1 MKRKTPIALLLGWLG
16 VTLVPT
22 HDLAAAETSAAARS
36 TAPAGVLV
44 GRVSNTSN
52 GLYLQNV
59 RVVVEGTNLETYTGE
74 GGTYRFTGLPAGS
87 TTVRVEYTGLTPQ
100 SKSINI
106 QPGAA
111 AQLDFEISLNR
122 EKKSGPQDVVQL
134 DAFTVAGLQ
143 VSAEMMALN
152 EQRNAPNIKNVIAS
166 DEYADGGEGNIGNFM
181 RNIPG
186 IDIGYSGGYPRTI
199 SIRGFPA
206 SGTLL
211 MVDGGEIASST
222 ANGDGRHVEFDAF
235 KMNNVDRV
243 EVTKV
248 PTPDLPA
255 NAQGG
260 SVNVISKSGRDLR
273 KPLFS
278 YRVFGTLN
286 SRAYTNTGIN
296 SHREVPTMGSFR
308 PLRPAFDFNYL
319 APITPSFAFNLGGGT
334 SDPYT
339 KGVYVLST
347 WDLVQNLQQSH
358 QVRTLDRMIK
368 KSNGVVGFEWKIS
381 KDDLLKV
388 GGQYIAGRFFAGDN
402 LQTLNFGA
410 GATGDGTFVQG
421 AATGV
426 GSSSRT
432 HYNLK
437 WNENT
442 THLTGMYRHD
452 GAIWKIESN
461 GSYSRGVS
469 KWRDI
474 DHGFFQSVT
483 TTLSN
488 FVLRGNNLGT
498 RDPVFPIPETVSAV
512 DRTGA
517 PINVLDGRLYT
528 VGTAT
533 SNQWLY
539 TNIKKLGQLSA
550 KRDFDLG
557 IPFSVKVG
565 GAVNKQDRD
574 IRRPTRTWAFR
585 PAATGATAADRI
597 AGNYD
602 VMDTQVSKDAQGF
615 YQGQEILWPG
625 TTQFYQLYQQHPE
638 WFVENE
644 AGNHTTTVNGSKE
657 FAETVSAGYL
667 RTDLKLM
674 QNRLWIVAGVRYE
687 RTDITGA
694 GPLNDVRA
702 GYRQDANGDLVLDA
716 AGRPI
721 AITTDALALT
731 RLRLQERGA
740 QSDRN
745 YDGFFPS
752 FNSTYEITDKL
763 LFRAAYAKTIGR
775 PNLTQIIPGVTVA
788 DPTATEVNRTI
799 SVVNVG
805 LMPWESDAFDLSL
818 ESYLLKDGTGSIGV
832 FRKNIKNFFGS
843 IRADAT
849 PELLA
854 QHGLSDDYL
863 GYDIVTTNNIGTAHV
878 DGFEFSYKQS
888 LTFLPRWASGM
899 QVFVNGVFLDVKG
912 PSTANFGAFSPRN
925 INWGFS
931 WAQPKFLLRVTW
943 NQAGLR
949 PGGLVAASATIPA
962 GTQDFRAKQT
972 IVNASGE
979 FKLNKRLS
987 LFATA
992 GNLTDAP
999 FMSLRY
1005 APTTPEYARIR
1016 NPISNGVDMSFGV
1029 KGTF

>member
-1 MKRKTPIALLLGWLG
+1 MKNRKTLATLLGWFALALAPASELG
-16 VTLVPT
+16 
-22 HDLAAAETSAAARS
+22 AAESAT
-36 TAPAGVLV
+36 TAGTGSVE
-44 GRVSNTSN
+44 GRVVNTSN
-52 GLYLQNV
+52 GVFLQNA
-59 RVVVEGTNLETYTGE
+59 RVTVAGTTIETFTGE
-74 GGTYRFTGLPAGS
+74 GGTFRLTGVPAGT

-100 SKSINI
+100 KKSILVS
-106 QPGAA
+106 PGAVSRA
-111 AQLDFEISLNR
+111 DFQISLLR
-122 EKKSGPQDVVQL
+122 DRSGSAGEVVQL
-134 DAFTVAGLQ
+134 DTFTVEGLQ

-152 EQRNAPNIKNVIAS
+152 EQRTAPNIKNVVAS

-186 IDIGYSGGYPRTI
+186 IDIGYSGGFPRTI
-199 SIRGFPA
+199 SIRGFPP

-211 MVDGGEIASST
+211 MIDGGEIASST
-222 ANGDGRHVEFDAF
+222 ANGDGRHVEFDAV
-235 KMNNVDRV
+235 KMNNIDRV

-286 SRAYTNTGIN
+286 SRGYTNTGLN
-296 SHREVPTMGSFR
+296 SRRAVPTMGDIR

-319 APITPSFAFNLGGGT
+319 APITPSFAFNVGGGT

-347 WDLVQNLQQSH
+347 WDLVRNVQQSH
-358 QVRTLDRMIK
+358 QARTLDRMIK
-368 KSNGVVGFEWKIS
+368 KSNAVVGLEWKINPDNLVKAS
-381 KDDLLKV
+381 A
-388 GGQYIAGRFFAGDN
+388 QYIAGRFLAGDN

-421 AATGV
+421 APTGV

-442 THLTGMYRHD
+442 THLTTSYRHD
-452 GAIWKIESN
+452 GRIWKIEAN

-474 DHGFFQSVT
+474 DKGFFQSVT

-488 FVLRGNNLGT
+488 FVLRGDGLGT
-498 RDPVFPIPETVSAV
+498 RDPVFPMPAHVSAV
-512 DRTGA
+512 DRGGA
-517 PINVLDGRLYT
+517 AIDVLDGSLYT

-539 TNIKKLGQLSA
+539 TNIKKLAQLSVT
-550 KRDFDLG
+550 RDFG
-557 IPFSVKVG
+557 TSWPFSVKTGV
-565 GAVNKQDRD
+565 AVNKQDRD
-574 IRRPTRTWAFR
+574 IRRPTRSWAFR
-585 PAATGATAADRI
+585 PASTGASAADRI
-597 AGNYD
+597 AGRYD
-602 VMDTQVSKDAQGF
+602 VMDTRVSQDAQGF
-615 YQGQEILWPG
+615 YPGQTIQWVG
-625 TTQFYQLYQQHPE
+625 TAQFYELYRQRPE

-644 AGNHTTTVNGSKE
+644 QANHTATVNGSKE

-667 RTDLKLM
+667 RTDFKLLRN
-674 QNRLWIVAGVRYE
+674 QLWVVAGVRYE
-687 RTDITGA
+687 RTDVEGA

-702 GYRQDANGDLVLDA
+702 GYRQDANGNLLLDS

-721 AITTDALALT
+721 LVTSDALTLT
-731 RLRLQERGA
+731 RLRLKERGA
-740 QSDRN
+740 VSKRD

-752 FNSTYEITDKL
+752 LNSTYTITDKL
-763 LFRAAYAKTIGR
+763 LFRAAYARTIGR

-788 DPTATEVNRTI
+788 DPSAAEVNRTI
-799 SVVNVG
+799 NVVNVG
-805 LMPWESDAFDLSL
+805 LLPWESDAYDLSL
-818 ESYLLKDGTGSIGV
+818 EAYLLKDVTGSVGV
-832 FRKNIKNFFGS
+832 FRKDIRNFFGS
-843 IRADAT
+843 IRTAAT

-854 QHGLSDDYL
+854 QYGLSGDYID
-863 GYDIVTTNNIGTAHV
+863 YDIVTTNNIGTAHV
-878 DGFEFSYKQS
+878 EGFEFNVKYT
-888 LTFLPRWASGM
+888 LGFLPRWASGM
-899 QVFVNGVFLDVKG
+899 QVFVNGVVLDVKG

-925 INWGFS
+925 INWGVS
-931 WAQPKFLLRVTW
+931 WAQPRFLLRVTW
-943 NQAGLR
+943 NRAALR
-949 PGGLVAASATIPA
+949 PGGLVATSATIPA
-962 GTQDFRAKQT
+962 GTQDFRAPQT

-979 FKLNKRLS
+979 FRLTKRLS

-999 FMSLRY
+999 FTTLRY
-1005 APTTPEYARIR
+1005 APHTPGYARIR
-1016 NPISNGVDMSFGV
+1016 NPISNSVDMTCGIKGSF
-1029 KGTF
+1029 